1 MMIMNNGIKMTKL
14 KVTLNLK
21 PKEHIITYNPAPND
35 RDYDVTKGGTFELAR
50 EVVERL
56 TPAEE
61 KVKAYLEELNKKGI
75 INLSIHKIPTKGL
88 KTLFHRSKKPSVE
101 LYVKE
106 GESKILIIDEN
117 TDKKRLDE
125 FLNIN

>member
-1 MMIMNNGIKMTKL
+1 MMKNGIIMTKL
-14 KVTLNLK
+14 KVALNLK

-61 KVKAYLEELNKKGI
+61 KVKEYLEELDKEGI
-75 INLSIHKIPTKGL
+75 IDLSIHKIPTKGL

-101 LYVKE
+101 LHVKE
-106 GESKILIIDEN
+106 DDSKILIIDEN
-117 TDKKRLDE
+117 TDKKRLYG
-125 FLNIN
+125 FLDID

>member
-1 MMIMNNGIKMTKL
+1 MMKNGIIMTKL

-50 EVVERL
+50 EIVKRL

-61 KVKAYLEELNKKGI
+61 RVKAILEELSKEGI
-75 INLSIHKIPTKGL
+75 INLSIRKIPTKGL
-88 KTLFHRSKKPSVE
+88 RSLFNRSKNPSVE

-106 GESKILIIDEN
+106 GESKTLIIDEN
-117 TDKKRLDE
+117 TDKKRLYE
-125 FLNIN
+125 FLNID